1 MILYG
6 SRRAQA
12 DGEAWPSRPSTC
24 QLVVTNF
31 TPPPWWLGSKSSF
44 SPTIHRIAHQCVNGL
59 AACSIPLAE
68 PSQGDLLRAV
78 PQVTCVTGLRT
89 RENFT
94 LCSTFSKCLRR
105 TRRRGGTTLWSFALR
120 ATVSA
125 VYQLVKA
132 SFIMSL
138 SGERIAFWQSIWS
151 SVFPNEMPSVSPWV
165 ALSEVAVASVPWCCA
180 ASLFLSL
187 ARNIAWRQWYCP
199 ELVQTHQVSVWVSHQ
214 AHQAI
219 LRWVFFYGCHVFR
232 ATHCKAQL
240 RNVWKDTCRCCSLYD
255 PLIGIITSH

>member
-1 MILYG
+1 M
-6 SRRAQA
+6 
-12 DGEAWPSRPSTC
+12 
-24 QLVVTNF
+24 
-31 TPPPWWLGSKSSF
+31 
-44 SPTIHRIAHQCVNGL
+44 NGL

-151 SVFPNEMPSVSPWV
+151 SVFPNEMPSVSPGV

-180 ASLFLSL
+180 ASFFLSL

>member
-24 QLVVTNF
+24 QLVVTNC

-44 SPTIHRIAHQCVNGL
+44 SPTIHRTAHQCVNGL

-105 TRRRGGTTLWSFALR
+105 TRRRGGTTLWSLALR

-125 VYQLVKA
+125 VYQMVKA

-138 SGERIAFWQSIWS
+138 SGEHILLAKHMIFRLPKRNAIRYTRSCAIWGGSSIRALMLRSDFIFKLGQKHRLKTVILPWACANS
-151 SVFPNEMPSVSPWV
+151 SSFCVSESPSSSGNFAMGFFLWLPC
-165 ALSEVAVASVPWCCA
+165 LSRYP
-180 ASLFLSL
+180 L
-187 ARNIAWRQWYCP
+187 Q
-199 ELVQTHQVSVWVSHQ
+199 
-214 AHQAI
+214 
-219 LRWVFFYGCHVFR
+219 G
-232 ATHCKAQL
+232 AT
-240 RNVWKDTCRCCSLYD
+240 T
-255 PLIGIITSH
+255 